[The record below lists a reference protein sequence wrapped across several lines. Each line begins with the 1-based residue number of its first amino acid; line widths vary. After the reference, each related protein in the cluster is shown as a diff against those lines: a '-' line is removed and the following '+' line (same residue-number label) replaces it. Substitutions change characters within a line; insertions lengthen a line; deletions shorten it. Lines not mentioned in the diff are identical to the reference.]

1 MHSLTGRTKFGLV
14 VLLRFYHSRNLE
26 NPQMWKRSIL
36 LIFERRISI
45 SIKTNIELSSPATQF
60 WRQKVLEVAND
71 HRDITFAIASESDF
85 EKELKDF
92 GLDDSGEEIN
102 VGCFDDKNR
111 KYRMEPDEE
120 FDEDSLREFVENFKN
135 GTIFCCAWYWYSYN
149 TRPPKGW
156 NKLGGVNAPLDRLY
170 LPSGREGSTS
180 LYVVEIVWLILGES
194 QNVIRI
200 FFDILIRIRNF
211 FLL

>member
-14 VLLRFYHSRNLE
+14 VLLRFYYSRNLE

-45 SIKTNIELSSPATQF
+45 SIKTDIELSSPATQF
-60 WRQKVLEVAND
+60 WRQKVLEVAKD

-85 EKELKDF
+85 EKELKYF

-120 FDEDSLREFVENFKN
+120 FDEDSLREFVENVKN

-149 TRPPKGW
+149 TRPPKSW
-156 NKLGGVNAPLDRLY
+156 NNLGGVIAPLDRLY
-170 LPSGREGSTS
+170 
-180 LYVVEIVWLILGES
+180 
-194 QNVIRI
+194 
-200 FFDILIRIRNF
+200 
-211 FLL
+211 

>member
-14 VLLRFYHSRNLE
+14 VLLRFYYSRNLE

-45 SIKTNIELSSPATQF
+45 SIKTDIELSSPATQF

-170 LPSGREGSTS
+170 
-180 LYVVEIVWLILGES
+180 
-194 QNVIRI
+194 
-200 FFDILIRIRNF
+200 
-211 FLL
+211 